1 MRKIIICF
9 TVISVYLSAGVA
21 NAQDIIVKN
30 DGEIIKAKVVEIG
43 ETSIRYK
50 NYSNQE
56 GPTYSINIS
65 NVLSLTYEN
74 GSKETFS
81 NISVEKVDTENINS
95 SSSVTNAV
103 LLSEI
108 ASLESKKKTAN
119 IICGVTTGIAAAGAI
134 IGGIFTGGTALIIV
148 GAVVPGVG
156 GVISGLIS
164 NNYNSQIRTLESQMK
179 D

>member
-1 MRKIIICF
+1 MCF
-9 TVISVYLSAGVA
+9 TVLSVYLSVGIA

-30 DGEIIKAKVVEIG
+30 DGEIIKAKVIEIG

-50 NYSNQE
+50 NYLNQE

-74 GSKETFS
+74 GLKENFS
-81 NISVEKVDTENINS
+81 NVSVEEVDREKTNN

-108 ASLESKKKTAN
+108 ASLESKKNTAK
-119 IICGVTTGIAAAGAI
+119 IICGVTTGIVAGGLL
-134 IGGIFTGGTALIIV
+134 IGGILTGGTALIIAGPV
-148 GAVVPGVG
+148 VAVVG
-156 GVISGLIS
+156 GAISGMIS
-164 NNYNSQIRTLESQMK
+164 NNYNSQIGTLESQMK
-179 D
+179 N